1 MDKLEKDLTGKL
13 KLLKFTFDKTSDI
26 VSKANIV
33 AIERQR
39 EALVKITASID
50 EIKLQILEKKFERGD
65 NEETITDWSK
75 SIENEVE
82 EVDGEVEKLQR
93 YLDTRKAEDASKT
106 KETERVQQ
114 LQFEKEQYE
123 QKLRFEQKSE
133 EIKKDKAA
141 TKSNT
146 DQMRTK
152 LPKLI
157 ITPFNGAPTDWLRF
171 WNVFE
176 AEIDNN
182 SDLAAVTKFA
192 YLKELL
198 KPNVKSTIDGLPF
211 STEGYTRA
219 KNILKNKYGNTTEI
233 VNAYVQNIMA
243 LPVISGTQPWKINDF
258 YEKLLFNVQALE
270 TLGKLTEINGY
281 VRMSLDKLEGIRGD
295 LVRTDD
301 SWREWDFPKFVDALR
316 KWTERN
322 PSQPRKKRNELS
334 FNTQQRNCVYCE
346 KPDHKSI
353 ECSSVTKPGERR
365 QVLQR
370 KHLCFNCTG
379 SGHRASEC
387 KSRSKCR
394 VCDGK
399 HHSSIC
405 EKPPK
410 GNLLTTNQENEQ
422 QVIYPVV
429 VVDVQGVKC
438 RALLDSGSGSSYA
451 SSVLLEKIGAKSIS
465 SGIRQIEMMLSTT
478 TRRMDVYNIN
488 VGSLSTTF
496 AMDINVTKVEKS
508 QLMTL
513 KNPGYKTLLERHP
526 HLEGVVMD
534 DKDEKTN
541 LPVHLILGISEC
553 TRISTTESPR
563 IGGEWDPVATLT
575 KLGWTITSPGQ
586 EFDVSAMLLTQTAQV
601 DYEELCKL
609 DVLGLADRPAGDQS
623 EVFEEFKEQLQRSKD
638 GWYQT
643 GLTWKGDH
651 PPLPT
656 GKDVS
661 LRRLNTLVRKLEKSG
676 TINHYDEI
684 IREQLDQ
691 GIIERAPDTVVG
703 KECYIPH
710 KPVIREKAESTK
722 LRIVYD
728 ASARVQDN
736 APSLN
741 ECLSPGPPLQNQLWS
756 VLVRGRFNPVALTA
770 DIKQAFLQVRI
781 CEEDRDALR
790 FHWLKDVNSKEVET
804 FRFTRALFGLAPS
817 PFLLGGV
824 IKQHLEHWRDKD
836 PETVREIEKSLYVD
850 DLISGAT
857 TKDDAKQLKVKTT
870 EIFEDA
876 VFQLH
881 KWHSNEATLESNH
894 QEEDLADQTFAK
906 QQLTQPQKE
915 NSSLLGLAWKKNED
929 TISVTISNEEV
940 PATKRGVLTKVAKIY
955 DPLGLAS
962 PLSLMGKMLY
972 REACKLKCGWDQ
984 TLPAD
989 LVKNWKRWERQLP
1002 ECITT
1007 VRSLA
1012 KYREPIT
1019 NIALHAFG
1027 DASGNGVAAA
1037 AYAVVYQPSGQTQ
1050 GLVTAKAR
1058 LAKEGLTIPRQELI
1072 AGHMAANLVTNVKKA
1087 LDGFPVANPFCW
1099 LDSTVALHWIR
1110 GEGNYRQFVQNRVNK
1125 IQEKKLEWRYVPTN
1139 ENPADLGSRGGVVNQ
1154 NNKLWWNG
1162 PMWLSKPEEW
1172 PANVETKAT
1181 KASLAEAK
1189 KVRELFQLATEQE
1202 PDGFSELLERRSY
1215 WTVLRTCAWIA
1226 RFLYNARRKSEVKKS
1241 GPLTTEEIEAQKEF
1255 WEKRTQRQRQ
1265 VRSRSDAT

>member
-123 QKLRFEQKSE
+123 QKLRFEQKSD

-322 PSQPRKKRNELS
+322 PSQPRKKRNEIS

-346 KPDHKSI
+346 KPDHRSI

-410 GNLLTTNQENEQ
+410 GNLLTTNQ
-422 QVIYPVV
+422 
-429 VVDVQGVKC
+429 D
-438 RALLDSGSGSSYA
+438 
-451 SSVLLEKIGAKSIS
+451 
-465 SGIRQIEMMLSTT
+465 
-478 TRRMDVYNIN
+478 
-488 VGSLSTTF
+488 
-496 AMDINVTKVEKS
+496 
-508 QLMTL
+508 
-513 KNPGYKTLLERHP
+513 
-526 HLEGVVMD
+526 
-534 DKDEKTN
+534 
-541 LPVHLILGISEC
+541 
-553 TRISTTESPR
+553 
-563 IGGEWDPVATLT
+563 
-575 KLGWTITSPGQ
+575 
-586 EFDVSAMLLTQTAQV
+586 
-601 DYEELCKL
+601 
-609 DVLGLADRPAGDQS
+609 
-623 EVFEEFKEQLQRSKD
+623 
-638 GWYQT
+638 
-643 GLTWKGDH
+643 
-651 PPLPT
+651 
-656 GKDVS
+656 
-661 LRRLNTLVRKLEKSG
+661 
-676 TINHYDEI
+676 
-684 IREQLDQ
+684 
-691 GIIERAPDTVVG
+691 
-703 KECYIPH
+703 
-710 KPVIREKAESTK
+710 
-722 LRIVYD
+722 
-728 ASARVQDN
+728 
-736 APSLN
+736 
-741 ECLSPGPPLQNQLWS
+741 
-756 VLVRGRFNPVALTA
+756 
-770 DIKQAFLQVRI
+770 
-781 CEEDRDALR
+781 
-790 FHWLKDVNSKEVET
+790 
-804 FRFTRALFGLAPS
+804 
-817 PFLLGGV
+817 
-824 IKQHLEHWRDKD
+824 
-836 PETVREIEKSLYVD
+836 
-850 DLISGAT
+850 
-857 TKDDAKQLKVKTT
+857 
-870 EIFEDA
+870 
-876 VFQLH
+876 
-881 KWHSNEATLESNH
+881 
-894 QEEDLADQTFAK
+894 
-906 QQLTQPQKE
+906 
-915 NSSLLGLAWKKNED
+915 
-929 TISVTISNEEV
+929 
-940 PATKRGVLTKVAKIY
+940 
-955 DPLGLAS
+955 
-962 PLSLMGKMLY
+962 
-972 REACKLKCGWDQ
+972 
-984 TLPAD
+984 
-989 LVKNWKRWERQLP
+989 
-1002 ECITT
+1002 
-1007 VRSLA
+1007 
-1012 KYREPIT
+1012 
-1019 NIALHAFG
+1019 
-1027 DASGNGVAAA
+1027 
-1037 AYAVVYQPSGQTQ
+1037 
-1050 GLVTAKAR
+1050 
-1058 LAKEGLTIPRQELI
+1058 
-1072 AGHMAANLVTNVKKA
+1072 
-1087 LDGFPVANPFCW
+1087 
-1099 LDSTVALHWIR
+1099 
-1110 GEGNYRQFVQNRVNK
+1110 
-1125 IQEKKLEWRYVPTN
+1125 
-1139 ENPADLGSRGGVVNQ
+1139 
-1154 NNKLWWNG
+1154 
-1162 PMWLSKPEEW
+1162 
-1172 PANVETKAT
+1172 
-1181 KASLAEAK
+1181 
-1189 KVRELFQLATEQE
+1189 
-1202 PDGFSELLERRSY
+1202 
-1215 WTVLRTCAWIA
+1215 
-1226 RFLYNARRKSEVKKS
+1226 
-1241 GPLTTEEIEAQKEF
+1241 
-1255 WEKRTQRQRQ
+1255 
-1265 VRSRSDAT
+1265 